1 MYMGSDLFQSD
12 DYDSRGDVA
21 TKYENYL
28 PVDDLLAPMFFVRE
42 SEFLIFLHFSNCI
55 ANLRLHTVRSIQ
67 KIGTSNFFLFY
78 FFFFSCPPSGNFRIV
93 IPEMYREGSPI
104 GWTIREFVLQVEIP
118 KMVFELPYARRGDDN
133 LHRISSLATGEAPS
147 GTHCRIP

>member
-42 SEFLIFLHFSNCI
+42 SKFLLFLHFSNCI
-55 ANLRLHTVRSIQ
+55 ANLRLYTFHSEN
-67 KIGTSNFFLFY
+67 GDFLLFY
-78 FFFFSCPPSGNFRIV
+78 LLFFSCPPSGNFRTV

-118 KMVFELPYARRGDDN
+118 TMFSELPYARRGDDN